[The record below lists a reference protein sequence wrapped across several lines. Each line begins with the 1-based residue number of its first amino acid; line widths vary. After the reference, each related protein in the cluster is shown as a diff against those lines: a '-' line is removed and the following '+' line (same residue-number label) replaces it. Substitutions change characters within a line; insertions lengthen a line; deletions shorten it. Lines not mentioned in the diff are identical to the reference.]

1 MTLSH
6 NSQPISHWCH
16 VSFNQL
22 TLPPFLCFS
31 SYVLKSLSTAQ
42 FCNQRLQTK
51 SNYKVWTELQR
62 HLVNVTPKKKK
73 TKKQNQ
79 EKQLR
84 SSSRALGVRELKS
97 SPAPYFFLSLSKE
110 RPLNSPI
117 ALPPFLVGTVL
128 FRCFQSVCPHQSSI
142 PQCLTDVPLLQIQ
155 KDITEKTRKG
165 RTAKKRDRLL
175 PTLAFSLHKW
185 NLRNML
191 HASLS

>member
-1 MTLSH
+1 MQKKKKRGERDSKLRTQGSIKRIH
-6 NSQPISHWCH
+6 Q
-16 VSFNQL
+16 
-22 TLPPFLCFS
+22 
-31 SYVLKSLSTAQ
+31 
-42 FCNQRLQTK
+42 
-51 SNYKVWTELQR
+51 LQR
-62 HLVNVTPKKKK
+62 QGEWNIGIYLGGLGVSRSFFSDKKNKRWFEKKK